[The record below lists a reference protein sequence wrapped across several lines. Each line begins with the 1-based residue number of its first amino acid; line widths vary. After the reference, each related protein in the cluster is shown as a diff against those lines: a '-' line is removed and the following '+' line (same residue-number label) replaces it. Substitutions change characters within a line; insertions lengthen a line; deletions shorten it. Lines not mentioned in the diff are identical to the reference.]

1 MEITQEPKRGRGRP
15 KNSNSF
21 VAVDVEYITRLMA
34 QGGKIPVSKKWLE
47 SCGVNTEG
55 MPAVKTQEL
64 DNKKLNKKPVV
75 IAEVEPDIVETLPEP
90 EESNE
95 NSFPV
100 VAGETDDEE
109 RIEFTIEA

>member
-1 MEITQEPKRGRGRP
+1 MENSDTPKRGRGRP
-15 KNSNSF
+15 ANSNSF
-21 VAVDVEYITRLMA
+21 VAVDLSYLNLLKAGEKV
-34 QGGKIPVSKKWLE
+34 PVSKKWLE
-47 SCGVNTEG
+47 SCGVDTVG
-55 MPAVKTQEL
+55 LPAVKTQGL

-75 IAEVEPDIVETLPEP
+75 IAGIEPDIVETPPEP